1 MVNETNEAYAYLGDD
16 PVDGSDPLGLCNS
29 GVANGY
35 YPGPCATTA
44 AESMA
49 AAEYVQ
55 SHVSDGGWNLTQ
67 ALHSEADYLAGV
79 GNGVVSSVTFGQV
92 HVPQPYCNALNWAYG
107 VGMGFGVAVK
117 VVGPGAAV
125 GPSTTIGDAAFA
137 SDTLGADSTL
147 FASKGL
153 GSEDGMGLLNQR
165 GGAAA
170 PLRLQLMVKEV
181 SAST

>member
-1 MVNETNEAYAYLGDD
+1 
-16 PVDGSDPLGLCNS
+16 
-29 GVANGY
+29 
-35 YPGPCATTA
+35 
-44 AESMA
+44 
-49 AAEYVQ
+49 
-55 SHVSDGGWNLTQ
+55 
-67 ALHSEADYLAGV
+67 
-79 GNGVVSSVTFGQV
+79 
-92 HVPQPYCNALNWAYG
+92 
-107 VGMGFGVAVK
+107 MGFGVAVK